1 MKKPSLYRRFIMW
14 VVDSWRLVM
23 DTRYNPLKYIADP
36 SLQTYFLLVLFTM
49 WSVYFGFLATFYMG
63 WLGYSI
69 PISIGI
75 HVLVILPIA
84 FTNAVFMDAEKNG
97 AQWLKDW
104 RHEQMNWKFWQNR
117 PSKKGKNIIHWD
129 IDKEA

>member
-84 FTNAVFMDAEKNG
+84 FTNAVFIDAEKNG

>member
-1 MKKPSLYRRFIMW
+1 MKKPNLYRRFIMW

-84 FTNAVFMDAEKNG
+84 FTNAVFIDAEKNG

-117 PSKKGKNIIHWD
+117 HSKKGKNIIHWD

>member
-1 MKKPSLYRRFIMW
+1 
-14 VVDSWRLVM
+14 
-23 DTRYNPLKYIADP
+23 
-36 SLQTYFLLVLFTM
+36 M

>member
-1 MKKPSLYRRFIMW
+1 MKKPNLYRRFIMW

>member
-1 MKKPSLYRRFIMW
+1 MKKPNLYRRFIMW

-84 FTNAVFMDAEKNG
+84 FTNAVFIDAEKNG

>member
-14 VVDSWRLVM
+14 IVDSWRLVM

-117 PSKKGKNIIHWD
+117 PSKRGKNIIHWD

>member
-14 VVDSWRLVM
+14 IVDSWRLVM

-97 AQWLKDW
+97 AQWVKDW
-104 RHEQMNWKFWQNR
+104 RLEQMNWKFWQNR
-117 PSKKGKNIIHWD
+117 PSKRGKNIIHWD